1 MIYARWNSPE
11 SIRRRIVNNVTNEAK
26 SFGYTVSNDAVDTT
40 YTQGQLLEHAEM
52 LLKDAVN
59 DSLSRDLREVAK
71 VHGALKA
78 GNLDAYSGVVNTKD
92 FGMGTDDQY
101 EMPKD
106 WTLPV
111 NWSLW
116 DQRDRLNKAAALII
130 MEIERLDRLHR
141 DGRNL
146 GYGIFNSDHK
156 TEKKEADAAFGKQAK
171 ARRKQEQLDI
181 YQQFVDTAPSFTIA
195 GSNVTASSQSQFSG
209 TVQPMPQAV
218 PCPVH

>member
-11 SIRRRIVNNVTNEAK
+11 SLRRRIVNNVTNEAK

-78 GNLDAYSGVVNTKD
+78 GSHDAYSGVVNSKD

-130 MEIERLDRLHR
+130 MEIERLDRLNR

-156 TEKKEADAAFGKQAK
+156 AEKKEADAAFNKQAK

-195 GSNVTASSQSQFSG
+195 GSNVTASSQSQFPG
-209 TVQPMPQAV
+209 TVQSMPQAV